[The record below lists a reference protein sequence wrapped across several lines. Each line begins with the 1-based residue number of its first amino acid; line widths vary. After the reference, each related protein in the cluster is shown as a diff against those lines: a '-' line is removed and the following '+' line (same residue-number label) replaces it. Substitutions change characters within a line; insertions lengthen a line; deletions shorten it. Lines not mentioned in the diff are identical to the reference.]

1 MSSVMFEEL
10 VSDIFNKSEV
20 KKNSVFESN
29 YNIGSIFGDNR
40 TVGSDLIQSQSRNI
54 MDVGSENMSGNFY
67 QPVDNKISYNVGSIS
82 GPPGLSQSVNTAY
95 TQDERPFIE
104 KEYERLNKENRD
116 LYSKYVQLRNFQ
128 NILSNHVLQSGFS
141 DIGKVFEASKKYK
154 DIVNTLEINGI
165 QGDDSISEAIN
176 KVSKYKLLEL
186 ELEKEK
192 VKSSIFSKKLNDLEN
207 NYSLV
212 VSEKED
218 TISVLEEQIA
228 ELQYYCHSTLNLGND
243 NSEELS
249 EASGNNNEHKSY
261 NKVTGWDKIS
271 ENLCIDLL
279 DNRPK
284 DITNVRA
291 RIKRILN
298 DAGIPLTYL
307 IEERVV
313 IPKSNIEGKY
323 KCFGYLRFDSHNTAR
338 MKYDLILQ
346 NQKCKF
352 RVSFSRPN
360 SSFK

>member
-1 MSSVMFEEL
+1 MFEEL
-10 VSDIFNKSEV
+10 VSDIFRKNEV
-20 KKNSVFESN
+20 ENNFKENHSL
-29 YNIGSIFGDNR
+29 IGVIGDNR
-40 TVGSDLIQSQSRNI
+40 IDGSNLINTQSGNLI
-54 MDVGSENMSGNFY
+54 DVKSENMNNGFY
-67 QPVDNKISYNVGSIS
+67 RPSDNSIS
-82 GPPGLSQSVNTAY
+82 TYKVGPIPGPPGLMQPVNT
-95 TQDERPFIE
+95 THIQDGRPFIE
-104 KEYERLNKENRD
+104 KEYERLNKENRE
-116 LYSKYVQLRNFQ
+116 LYSKFVQLRNFSS
-128 NILSNHVLQSGFS
+128 NLENHVLESGFS

-154 DIVNTLEINGI
+154 GIVNTLEMNGI
-165 QGDDSISEAIN
+165 QGDDSILEAVN

-192 VKSSIFSKKLNDLEN
+192 VKSSIFSKKLSELEN
-207 NYSLV
+207 DYNLV
-212 VSEKED
+212 VSEKDD
-218 TISVLEEQIA
+218 TISMLEEQIT
-228 ELQYYCHSTLNLGND
+228 ELKYYCQSTIDLGND
-243 NSEELS
+243 YSEELS
-249 EASGNNNEHKSY
+249 EVSGNNNEYKSY

-279 DNRPK
+279 DNKPK

-298 DAGIPLTYL
+298 DAGIPLAYL
-307 IEERVV
+307 VEERVV

-323 KCFGYLRFDSHNTAR
+323 KCLGYLRFDSHNTAR